1 MNLKRG
7 DAKSGHDPYSWNAK
21 YGPDPFR
28 WSAKYGPDPY
38 RGRID
43 ASGELVRGK

>member
-7 DAKSGHDPYSWNAK
+7 D
-21 YGPDPFR
+21 
-28 WSAKYGPDPY
+28 AKYGPDPY